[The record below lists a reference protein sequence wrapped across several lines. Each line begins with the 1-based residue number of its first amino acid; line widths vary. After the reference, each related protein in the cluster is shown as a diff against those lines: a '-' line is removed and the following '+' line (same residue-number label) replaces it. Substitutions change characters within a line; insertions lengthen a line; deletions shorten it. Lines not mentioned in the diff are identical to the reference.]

1 MSGTE
6 GIGIRMHTIQTITL
20 EEAQERLMACV
31 HPVMPEKVGLLESI
45 DRILAEDV
53 YAAISQPPFERSA
66 MDGYAVRSSDL
77 KTSDRCHPVCLK
89 VIDRVCAGEVTDKKV
104 QEGEAIRIMT
114 GAMIPEGADCVV
126 KQEDTDYGEEDV
138 KIYLSLDKHINCCP
152 IGEDFHRGDCLG
164 RKGERIDAYMIAS
177 MASGGIDKVSV
188 WRKIRVAII
197 TTGEELMMPGL

>member
-1 MSGTE
+1 
-6 GIGIRMHTIQTITL
+6 MHTIQIITL
-20 EEAQERLMACV
+20 EEAQERLLAHV

-66 MDGYAVRSSDL
+66 MDGYDVRSTDL
-77 KTSDRCHPVCLK
+77 KTSDSSHPVCVK
-89 VIDRVCAGEVTDKKV
+89 VIDRVCAGEVSDKYV
-104 QEGEAIRIMT
+104 QECEAIRMMN
-114 GAMIPEGADCVV
+114 AEMLKEGGDFVV

-164 RKGERIDAYMIAS
+164 QKGERIDAYMMVS

-188 WRKIRVAII
+188 WR
-197 TTGEELMMPGL
+197 